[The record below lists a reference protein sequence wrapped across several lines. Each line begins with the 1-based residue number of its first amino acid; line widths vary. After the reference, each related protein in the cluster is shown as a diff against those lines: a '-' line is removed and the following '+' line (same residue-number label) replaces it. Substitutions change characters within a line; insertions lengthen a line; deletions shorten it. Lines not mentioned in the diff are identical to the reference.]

1 MCVFLTV
8 KLSDE
13 DSGRIDEIAAAAPLS
28 DGLTVAP
35 IRGLFQKRT
44 STLHIFEPKQG
55 CACSFLTDN
64 SYQEDDT
71 WDIRPEVLLQLAPAL
86 QVLRNQTI
94 NGFSLDLQW
103 VGDKTTEEKR
113 ITVEEMTEIVRD
125 SRLNPQV
132 KYLVT

>member
-13 DSGRIDEIAAAAPLS
+13 DSSRIDEIAAASSLS

-35 IRGLFQKRT
+35 IRGIFQRRT

-64 SYQEDDT
+64 SYQDDDT
-71 WDIRPEVLLQLAPAL
+71 WDIRPQVLIQLASAL
-86 QVLRNQTI
+86 QALRSQTR
-94 NGFSLDLQW
+94 NRFSVDLNW
-103 VGDKTTEEKR
+103 VGDKTKEEKQV
-113 ITVEEMTEIVRD
+113 TVEEMTKNISQHPKV
-125 SRLNPQV
+125 L
-132 KYLVT
+132 L

>member
-13 DSGRIDEIAAAAPLS
+13 DSSRIDEIAAASSLP

-44 STLHIFEPKQG
+44 SILHIFEPKQG

-64 SYQEDDT
+64 EYQD
-71 WDIRPEVLLQLAPAL
+71 
-86 QVLRNQTI
+86 
-94 NGFSLDLQW
+94 
-103 VGDKTTEEKR
+103 
-113 ITVEEMTEIVRD
+113 
-125 SRLNPQV
+125 
-132 KYLVT
+132 